1 MISHQVHQILLLV
14 YGSLLASPQLVLSS
28 LFFLL
33 YVVDN
38 FPLKK
43 QLSTEMN
50 AFLILFRRSS
60 DVVIEILV
68 EDF

>member
-28 LFFLL
+28 LFLLL

-38 FPLKK
+38 FPLKR